1 MTEGI
6 EGVGQIARDGA
17 KLCRVRYQ
25 LQRHTGADETRFTLT
40 DGLIEIV
47 DDETDDHFFDL
58 QPGQE
63 LTLSLAQPLADGRDT
78 LTLIIEPYAGHRP
91 DERYQVSI
99 KEESES

>member
-6 EGVGQIARDGA
+6 EGVGHITHDSEA
-17 KLCRVRYQ
+17 KCRVRYQ
-25 LQRHTGADETRFTLT
+25 LQRHDSHESRFTLT

-47 DDETDDHFFDL
+47 DDQADDHFFAL

-63 LTLSLAQPLADGRDT
+63 LTLTLAQPLADGRDT
-78 LTLIIEPYAGHRP
+78 LSLTIEPYAGHRP